1 MKCVACFRPLPVRP
15 ASLACVGSCEDESS
29 ARLNAE
35 HGGVDVRRKPIFDAQ
50 LGACP
55 RCHTPSYAEACP
67 ECRFIVPDGLRSPET
82 DGVFCVGMAGARTTG
97 KSLYLGVLVPQL
109 QRLADLQQARL
120 DALGDTRG
128 HYQRQYGAQL
138 IEQRNLL
145 APTAEATKDPGTLT
159 PLVYSF
165 TRGGRRTY
173 LALRDAAGEDLE
185 HLPERAPRLAF
196 LPRADAVILMLD
208 PLKIP
213 ELRSALQGVITV
225 GELGGDDVDVLRN
238 VVDLLRQGAG
248 SPLTAA
254 RLAVV
259 LAKADTLQH
268 AAGVPGSPLH
278 PVMVRTGSPLN
289 RDPSSTDPGYLAD
302 DAALLDLEVRSL
314 LAQLTG
320 TRIQTLLDES
330 RLRHQCFAVSALGAP
345 PGETGVA
352 AAGIAPFRVLDPVK
366 WIMNV

>member
-1 MKCVACFRPLPVRP
+1 MKCVACFRPLPERP
-15 ASLACVGSCEDESS
+15 VSLACVGRCEDESS

-35 HGGVDVRRKPIFDAQ
+35 HGGVDVRRRPIFDAQ

-55 RCHTPSYAEACP
+55 RCHTRSYAEACP

-109 QRLADLQQARL
+109 QRMADLQQARL
-120 DALGDTRG
+120 DALGDTTD

-145 APTAEATKDPGTLT
+145 APTAEAIKDPGTLT
-159 PLVYSF
+159 PLVYSL
-165 TRGGRRTY
+165 TRGGRRTF

-213 ELRSALQGVITV
+213 ELRSALQGVITM

-238 VVDLLRQGAG
+238 VVDLLRRGAG
-248 SPLTAA
+248 SPAAAA

-289 RDPSSTDPGYLAD
+289 RDPSSAHPDYLAD

-320 TRIQTLLDES
+320 PRIQTLLDES
-330 RLRHQCFAVSALGAP
+330 GLRHQCFAVSALGAP